1 MSKLNYKNA
10 GVDTKAGEEFVKKID
25 ELKNLSKQNFFSKS
39 VYKSPMNFA
48 ALMDVSFFKNYKKPL
63 LLSSTDGVGTK
74 LLLAQLFDFHE
85 TIGQDLVAMCAND
98 ILCSSGKTIQFLDYI
113 ACGKLSKK
121 TMESIIKSILN
132 ACELAGCAL
141 VGGETAEH
149 PDLMKENEY
158 DLAGFAIGVVDEEN
172 LIDGRTISIN
182 DLIIGIPSS
191 GLHSNGYSLVRK
203 IYLENSV
210 SLPSDPSKKDFIF
223 NEILLK
229 PTLIY
234 EPILRNILEQTEVKE
249 ISKTSINKN
258 SIKGIVHITGGGF
271 YENIPRILPENLCAE
286 INLNTWEYPI
296 IFKDIIQKTNLE
308 DFELFSTFNM
318 GVGMMLVVGENE
330 SKEILNNINT
340 NLKKVYPKLNRE
352 ANIIG
357 KIIQKSKDD
366 TSSREGRVVL
376 TTI

>member
-1 MSKLNYKNA
+1 MSKLNYKKA

-48 ALMDVSFFKNYKKPL
+48 ALMDLSFLKNYKKPL

-132 ACELAGCAL
+132 ACELAGCVL

-172 LIDGRTISIN
+172 LIDGRTISKN

-210 SLPSDPSKKDFIF
+210 SLHRDPSKKDFIY

-234 EPILRNILEQTEVKE
+234 EPILRNILEQTDVKE
-249 ISKTSINKN
+249 FSKTSINKN

-286 INLNTWEYPI
+286 IYLKTWEYPI

-318 GVGMMLVVGENE
+318 GVGMVLVVGENE
-330 SKEILNNINT
+330 SNEILSNINT

-352 ANIIG
+352 AKIIG
-357 KIIQKSKDD
+357 KIIQKSKED
-366 TSSREGRVVL
+366 THSYSKGGVVL
-376 TTI
+376 V